1 MNILLGIFCFLVFA
15 FMFLDGYGGKNESF
29 IAASIA
35 LLAAVYALTRTKQPE
50 VKEKE
55 VAK

>member
-15 FMFLDGYGGKNESF
+15 FMFLDGYGGRNESF

-55 VAK
+55 AAK